1 MQLELVNIKHSDII
15 PNDWNPNK
23 QNERA
28 FEAEIESIT
37 DNGFVQ
43 PVTVR
48 KHPTQKSKYQIIDGY
63 HRWLALQKIFTEKSL
78 QTPPLKQIVTTQEVP
93 CVIIEATDAQAKKL
107 TIILN
112 ETRGRAEL
120 GELGILLE
128 SIQVDFGDDL
138 IRGLPYSQGQL
149 DDLLSLAEFDWD
161 NLDDLVEEETN
172 EESSMPY
179 RLIADLTPD
188 TEILWTQALID
199 NASALPK
206 NEKEAAGKMI
216 DILLKNFVNTHEK
229 ISE

>member
-1 MQLELVNIKHSDII
+1 MQLELINIKHSEIV

-48 KHPTQKSKYQIIDGY
+48 KHPTMKGKYQIIDGY
-63 HRWLALQKIFTEKSL
+63 HRWLALQKIFADKGL
-78 QTPPLKQIVTTQEVP
+78 QTAPLKSIVTTQEVP
-93 CVIIEATDAQAKKL
+93 CVVLDVTDAQARKL

-161 NLDDLVEEETN
+161 NLEDLVDEETN
-172 EESSMPY
+172 EEVSLPY
-179 RLIADLTPD
+179 RLVADLTPD

-199 NASALPK
+199 NAGQLPK
-206 NEKEAAGKMI
+206 NEKEASGKMI
-216 DILLKNFVNTHEK
+216 DILLKSFINTHEK
-229 ISE
+229 L

>member
-1 MQLELVNIKHSDII
+1 MQLQLANIMHSDII

-43 PVTVR
+43 PITVR

-63 HRWLALQKIFTEKSL
+63 HRWLALTKIFEDKSL
-78 QTPPLKQIVTTQEVP
+78 QTPPLKTIVTSKQVP
-93 CVIIEATDAQAKKL
+93 CVVIEVTDAQAKKL

-161 NLDDLVEEETN
+161 NLEDLVEEETN
-172 EESSMPY
+172 EDASMPY
-179 RLIADLTPD
+179 RLIAELTPD
-188 TEILWTQALID
+188 TEILWTQMLME
-199 NASALPK
+199 NASALSN
-206 NEKEAAGKMI
+206 NEKQAAGQMI
-216 DILLKNFVNTHEK
+216 DMLLKNFINTREK
-229 ISE
+229 I

>member
-1 MQLELVNIKHSDII
+1 MQLELVSIKHADII

-28 FEAEIESIT
+28 FQAEIESIT

-43 PVTVR
+43 PMTVR

-63 HRWLALQKIFTEKSL
+63 HRWLALGKIFDDSKL
-78 QTPPLKQIVTTQEVP
+78 QTPPLKAIVTTKQIP
-93 CVIIEATDAQAKKL
+93 CVVIDVTDAQAKKL

-120 GELGILLE
+120 GELGMLLE

-149 DDLLSLAEFDWD
+149 DDLLSLAEFDWE
-161 NLDDLVEEETN
+161 NLEDLVDDEDKGEDA
-172 EESSMPY
+172 SMPY
-179 RLIADLTPD
+179 RLVADLTPD

-206 NEKEAAGKMI
+206 NEKEASGKMI
-216 DILLKNFVNTHEK
+216 DILLKNFLNTHER
-229 ISE
+229 I

>member
-1 MQLELVNIKHSDII
+1 MQLELINIKHSDII

-28 FEAEIESIT
+28 FEAEVESIT

-48 KHPTQKSKYQIIDGY
+48 KHPTQKGKYQIIDGY
-63 HRWLALQKIFTEKSL
+63 HRWLALQKIFADKSL
-78 QTPPLKQIVTTQEVP
+78 QTAPLKNIVTTQELP
-93 CVIIEATDAQAKKL
+93 CVVLQVTDAQARKL

-161 NLDDLVEEETN
+161 NLEDLVDEDTN
-172 EESSMPY
+172 EEVSMPY
-179 RLIADLTPD
+179 RLVADLTPD

-199 NASALPK
+199 NAGQLPK
-206 NEKEAAGKMI
+206 NEKEASGKMI
-216 DILLKNFVNTHEK
+216 DILLKNFINTHEK
-229 ISE
+229 L

>member
-1 MQLELVNIKHSDII
+1 MQLELINIKHSDIV

-48 KHPTQKSKYQIIDGY
+48 KHPNMKGKYQIIDGY
-63 HRWLALQKIFTEKSL
+63 HRWLALQKIFADKSL
-78 QTPPLKQIVTTQEVP
+78 QTAPLKGIVTTQEVP
-93 CVIIEATDAQAKKL
+93 CVVLEVTDAQARKL

-128 SIQVDFGDDL
+128 SIQVEFGDDL

-161 NLDDLVEEETN
+161 NLEDLVDEETN
-172 EESSMPY
+172 EEVSLPY
-179 RLIADLTPD
+179 RLVADLTPD

-199 NASALPK
+199 NAGQLPK
-206 NEKEAAGKMI
+206 NEKEASGKMI
-216 DILLKNFVNTHEK
+216 DILLKSFINTHEK
-229 ISE
+229 L

>member
-1 MQLELVNIKHSDII
+1 MQLQLVNIKHSEII

-63 HRWLALQKIFTEKSL
+63 HRWLALQKIFADKSL
-78 QTPPLKQIVTTQEVP
+78 QTAPLQEIVITQEIP
-93 CVIIEATDAQAKKL
+93 CVVLDVTDAQAKKL
-107 TIILN
+107 TIVLN

-120 GELGILLE
+120 GELGALLD
-128 SIQVDFGDDL
+128 SIQLDFGDDL
-138 IRGLPYSQGQL
+138 IRGLPYNEGQL
-149 DDLLSLAEFDWD
+149 IDLLSLAEFDWE
-161 NLDDLVEEETN
+161 NLEELI
-172 EESSMPY
+172 EEDKGEDASMAY
-179 RLIADLTPD
+179 RLVADLTPD

-199 NASALPK
+199 NAAALPK
-206 NEKEAAGKMI
+206 NERDASGKMI
-216 DILLKNFVNTHEK
+216 DILLKSFLNTHEK
-229 ISE
+229 L

>member
-1 MQLELVNIKHSDII
+1 MQLELINIKHSDII

-28 FEAEIESIT
+28 FEAEVESIT

-48 KHPTQKSKYQIIDGY
+48 KHPTQKGKYQIIDGY
-63 HRWLALQKIFTEKSL
+63 HRWLALQKIFADKSL
-78 QTPPLKQIVTTQEVP
+78 QTAPLKNIVTTQELP
-93 CVIIEATDAQAKKL
+93 CVVLQVSDAQARKL

-161 NLDDLVEEETN
+161 NLEDLADEDTN
-172 EESSMPY
+172 EEVSMPY
-179 RLIADLTPD
+179 RLVADLTPD

-199 NASALPK
+199 NAGQLPK
-206 NEKEAAGKMI
+206 NEKEASGKMI
-216 DILLKNFVNTHEK
+216 DILLKNFINTHEK
-229 ISE
+229 L

>member
-1 MQLELVNIKHSDII
+1 MQLELINIKHSDIV

-48 KHPTQKSKYQIIDGY
+48 KHPTMKGKYQIIDGY
-63 HRWLALQKIFTEKSL
+63 HRWLALQKIFADKSL
-78 QTPPLKQIVTTQEVP
+78 QTAPLKSIVTTQELP
-93 CVIIEATDAQAKKL
+93 CVVLDVTDAQARKL

-161 NLDDLVEEETN
+161 NLEDLVDEETN
-172 EESSMPY
+172 EEVSLPY
-179 RLIADLTPD
+179 RLVADLTPD

-199 NASALPK
+199 NAGQLPK
-206 NEKEAAGKMI
+206 NEKEASGKMI
-216 DILLKNFVNTHEK
+216 DILLKSFINTHEK
-229 ISE
+229 L

>member
-1 MQLELVNIKHSDII
+1 MELQLTNIKHADII

-28 FEAEIESIT
+28 FAAEIESIT

-48 KHPTQKSKYQIIDGY
+48 KHPSQKGKYQIIDGY
-63 HRWLALQKIFTEKSL
+63 HRWLALQKIFADKSL
-78 QTPPLKQIVTTQEVP
+78 QTAPLKNIVVTQQVP
-93 CVIIEATDAQAKKL
+93 CVVIDVTDAQAKKL

-161 NLDDLVEEETN
+161 NLEDLVEEETN

-179 RLIADLTPD
+179 RLVADLTPD
-188 TEILWTQALID
+188 TEILWTQVLMD
-199 NASALPK
+199 NASALSK

-229 ISE
+229 L

>member
-1 MQLELVNIKHSDII
+1 MELQLTNIKHSDII

-28 FEAEIESIT
+28 FAAEIESIT

-48 KHPTQKSKYQIIDGY
+48 KHPTQKGKYQIIDGY
-63 HRWLALQKIFTEKSL
+63 HRWLALQKIFDDKSL
-78 QTPPLKQIVTTQEVP
+78 QTAPLKSIVITQEVP
-93 CVIIEATDAQAKKL
+93 SVVIDVTDAQAKKL

-161 NLDDLVEEETN
+161 NLEDLVEEETN

-179 RLIADLTPD
+179 RLVADLTPD
-188 TEILWTQALID
+188 TEILWTQVLMD
-199 NASALPK
+199 NASALSK

-229 ISE
+229 L

>member
-1 MQLELVNIKHSDII
+1 MQLELINIKHSDII

-48 KHPTQKSKYQIIDGY
+48 KHPTQKGKYQIIDGY
-63 HRWLALQKIFTEKSL
+63 HRWLALQKIFADKSL
-78 QTPPLKQIVTTQEVP
+78 QTAPLKNIVTTQELP
-93 CVIIEATDAQAKKL
+93 CVVLQVTDAQAKKL

-161 NLDDLVEEETN
+161 NLEDLAEEETN
-172 EESSMPY
+172 EEVSMPY
-179 RLIADLTPD
+179 RLVADLTPD

-199 NASALPK
+199 NAGQLPK
-206 NEKEAAGKMI
+206 NEKEASGKMI
-216 DILLKNFVNTHEK
+216 DILLKNFINTHEK
-229 ISE
+229 L

>member
-1 MQLELVNIKHSDII
+1 MQLELINIKHSDII

-48 KHPTQKSKYQIIDGY
+48 KHPTQKGKYQIIDGY
-63 HRWLALQKIFTEKSL
+63 HRWLALQKIFADKSL
-78 QTPPLKQIVTTQEVP
+78 QTAPLKNIVTTQELP
-93 CVIIEATDAQAKKL
+93 CVVLQVSDAQARKL

-161 NLDDLVEEETN
+161 NLEDLAEEDTN
-172 EESSMPY
+172 EEVSMPY

-199 NASALPK
+199 NAGQLPK
-206 NEKEAAGKMI
+206 NEKEASGKMI
-216 DILLKNFVNTHEK
+216 DILLKNFINTHEK
-229 ISE
+229 L

>member
-1 MQLELVNIKHSDII
+1 MKLNLVNLNHSDIV

-28 FEAEIESIT
+28 FAAEIESIV

-43 PVTVR
+43 PITVR
-48 KHPTQKSKYQIIDGY
+48 KHPSQNKYQIIDGY
-63 HRWLALQKIFTEKSL
+63 HRWLALSKIFEDTKL
-78 QTPPLKQIVTTQEVP
+78 QSDKLKQIVTTKQVP
-93 CVIIEATDAQAKKL
+93 CIIIEANDAQAKKL

-120 GELGILLE
+120 GELGMLLD
-128 SIQVDFGDDL
+128 SIQSDFGDDL
-138 IRGLPYSQGQL
+138 IRGLPYTDGQL
-149 DDLLSLAEFDWD
+149 NDLLSLAEFDWD
-161 NLDDLVEEETN
+161 NLEDLVEDEPTN
-172 EESSMPY
+172 EDASMPY
-179 RLIADLTPD
+179 RVVAELTPD

-216 DILLKNFVNTHEK
+216 DILLKSFINTHEK
-229 ISE
+229 L

>member
-1 MQLELVNIKHSDII
+1 MKLDLVNIKHENII

-28 FEAEIESIT
+28 FQAEIESIV

-48 KHPTQKSKYQIIDGY
+48 KHPTQSGKYQIIDGY
-63 HRWLALQKIFTEKSL
+63 HRWLALKQIFDDKSL
-78 QTPPLKQIVTTQEVP
+78 QSKPLQNIVITHEVP
-93 CVIIEATDAQAKKL
+93 CVVIDVTDAQAKKL

-128 SIQVDFGDDL
+128 SIQVDFGNDL

-149 DDLLSLAEFDWD
+149 DDLLSLAEFDWE
-161 NLDDLVEEETN
+161 NLEDLVPEDTN
-172 EESSMPY
+172 EDKDMPY
-179 RLIADLTPD
+179 RLTAELSKD
-188 TEILWTQALID
+188 TEVLWLQAISD
-199 NASALPK
+199 HADRLPK

-216 DILLKNFVNTHEK
+216 DILLKSFINNHEAL
-229 ISE
+229 

>member
-1 MQLELVNIKHSDII
+1 MQLELINIKHSDII

-28 FEAEIESIT
+28 FEAEVESIT

-48 KHPTQKSKYQIIDGY
+48 KHPTQKGKYQIIDGY
-63 HRWLALQKIFTEKSL
+63 HRWLALQKIFADKSL
-78 QTPPLKQIVTTQEVP
+78 QTAPLKNIVATQELP
-93 CVIIEATDAQAKKL
+93 CVVLQVSDAQARKL

-161 NLDDLVEEETN
+161 NLEDLADEDTN
-172 EESSMPY
+172 EEVSMPY
-179 RLIADLTPD
+179 RLVADLTPD

-199 NASALPK
+199 NAGQLPK
-206 NEKEAAGKMI
+206 NEKEASGKMI
-216 DILLKNFVNTHEK
+216 DILLKNFINTHEK
-229 ISE
+229 L

>member
-1 MQLELVNIKHSDII
+1 MQLELVSIKHSDII

-28 FEAEIESIT
+28 FQAEIESIT

-43 PVTVR
+43 PMTVR
-48 KHPTQKSKYQIIDGY
+48 KHPTQKTKYQIIDGY
-63 HRWLALQKIFTEKSL
+63 HRWLALGKIFEDAKL
-78 QTPPLKQIVTTQEVP
+78 QTAPLKAIVTTKQIP
-93 CVIIEATDAQAKKL
+93 CVVIDVSEAQAKKL

-120 GELGILLE
+120 GELGMLLE

-149 DDLLSLAEFDWD
+149 DDLLSLAEFDWE
-161 NLDDLVEEETN
+161 NLEDLVDDEDKGEDA
-172 EESSMPY
+172 SMPY
-179 RLIADLTPD
+179 RLVADLSTD

-199 NASALPK
+199 NANALPK
-206 NEKEAAGKMI
+206 NEKEASGKLI
-216 DILLKNFVNTHEK
+216 DMLLKNFINTHER
-229 ISE
+229 I

>member
-1 MQLELVNIKHSDII
+1 MQLQLIDIKHSDII

-28 FEAEIESIT
+28 FAAEIESIT

-48 KHPTQKSKYQIIDGY
+48 KHPKQKSKYQIIDGY
-63 HRWLALQKIFTEKSL
+63 HRWLALQKIFAEKSL
-78 QTPPLKQIVTTQEVP
+78 QTPPLKEIVVTQQVP
-93 CVIIEATDAQAKKL
+93 CVVLDVTDAQAKKL

-138 IRGLPYSQGQL
+138 IRGLPYSEGQL
-149 DDLLSLAEFDWD
+149 TDLLSLAEFDWD
-161 NLDDLVEEETN
+161 NLEDLVEEETN
-172 EESSMPY
+172 EEVSMPY
-179 RLIADLTPD
+179 RLVADLTPD
-188 TEILWTQALID
+188 TEILWTQALMD
-199 NASALPK
+199 NASALSK
-206 NEKEAAGKMI
+206 NEREAAGKMI
-216 DILLKNFVNTHEK
+216 DILLKNFLNTHEK
-229 ISE
+229 L